1 MPTIFYYLFRHDLAC
16 AEDLLVWDSRAQSI
30 RHVNKTL
37 LQRVGGH
44 HAGTPIQEGKG
55 GCKEGTSL
63 MERFYRGYFAIN
75 PRKSIRGSA
84 TRRSKGADL
93 WGTNLAKITQPPSR
107 N

>member
-1 MPTIFYYLFRHDLAC
+1 MSIIIYYLLRHDLAC

-30 RHVNKTL
+30 RHVNETL

-75 PRKSIRGSA
+75 QTQICLK
-84 TRRSKGADL
+84 ADNDGFIEIL
-93 WGTNLAKITQPPSR
+93 VQISTEQRNLPDF
-107 N
+107 